1 MNKEVIIY
9 SEPLTKEEWK
19 NHYGKPLKLPT
30 RYNLIDVFKELKF
43 GRPCED
49 QEVLDSFIA
58 YLELSGKGRP
68 FSQEVVD
75 MIFNS

>member
-1 MNKEVIIY
+1 MF
-9 SEPLTKEEWK
+9 
-19 NHYGKPLKLPT
+19 
-30 RYNLIDVFKELKF
+30 FKELKF